1 MNNEQVDF
9 NENEDAEI
17 KQIAKE
23 RMLWLGDPR
32 LSWKRRIFQMIAT
45 LISFLLVKFGTNLKW
60 QFFLVI
66 YLIVVCPVGT
76 WTSIKWII
84 NLFC

>member
-17 KQIAKE
+17 KQAAKE

-32 LSWKRRIFQMIAT
+32 LSWKKRIFQIIAT
-45 LISFLLVKFGTNLKW
+45 IISWMLVKFGTNLKW
-60 QFFLVI
+60 QFFLII
-66 YLIVVCPVGT
+66 YLAIVCPVGT
-76 WTSIKWII
+76 WTTIKTIVNWI
-84 NLFC
+84 F